1 MVQINQKDITGVENP
16 SNVIYIVLKESIY
29 SAEYHIAQRFP
40 RSFVTTKDARSIRA
54 MCERQSKTVNFV
66 VLVESLFQNI
76 GFAW

>member
-1 MVQINQKDITGVENP
+1 VVQINQKDITRVENP
-16 SNVIYIVLKESIY
+16 SNLMYIVLKDNIKSV
-29 SAEYHIAQRFP
+29 EYHIAQRFP

-76 GFAW
+76 GFA